1 MGRVA
6 RISNPGPWLSA
17 GGGVVLLLEPWF
29 FHYSGDD
36 TALAL
41 HLGMGTVILLLG
53 VLAART
59 HRLVAWLNVAAGA
72 LTVVL
77 SGTTGLVPSAG
88 VAGVSAGS
96 AVVLVALGHATG
108 RMPA

>member
-1 MGRVA
+1 MRVA
-6 RISNPGPWLSA
+6 RIFNPGPWLSA
-17 GGGVVLLLEPWF
+17 GGGVLLLLDPWF
-29 FHYSGDD
+29 LHYSGDG

-53 VLAART
+53 TVAART
-59 HRLVAWLNVAAGA
+59 HPLVAWSNVAAGA

-77 SGTTGLVPSAG
+77 SGTTGLVPSAR
-88 VAGVSAGS
+88 VAGVSVGS

-108 RMPA
+108 RVPA